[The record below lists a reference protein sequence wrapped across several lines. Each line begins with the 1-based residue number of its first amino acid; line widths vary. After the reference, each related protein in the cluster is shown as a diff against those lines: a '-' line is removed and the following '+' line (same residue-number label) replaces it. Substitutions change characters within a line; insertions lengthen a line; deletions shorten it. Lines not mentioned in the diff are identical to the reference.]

1 MAKLLWF
8 SLNEIKTLMFAVF
21 AFESNGNHRV
31 LIREH
36 FRSFSLT
43 SKRESLLSGRRYFR
57 NSTVLLTNSEPGR
70 LVEKFAVKESCTL
83 ARLHTFEDIR
93 LGFPPNVVFIIWVL
107 LISFGSFVVCIV

>member
-43 SKRESLLSGRRYFR
+43 SKRESFTFRASLLSEFYG
-57 NSTVLLTNSEPGR
+57 
-70 LVEKFAVKESCTL
+70 
-83 ARLHTFEDIR
+83 
-93 LGFPPNVVFIIWVL
+93 IID
-107 LISFGSFVVCIV
+107 